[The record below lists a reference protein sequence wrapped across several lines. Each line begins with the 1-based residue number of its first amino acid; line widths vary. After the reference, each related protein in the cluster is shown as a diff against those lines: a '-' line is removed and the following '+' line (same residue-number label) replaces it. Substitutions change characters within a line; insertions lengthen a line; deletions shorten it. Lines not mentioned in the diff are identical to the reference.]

1 MKTLLLRFND
11 RLYMTCI
18 WVAGLSVL
26 GVALIIPWGIFTRY
40 ALGTGSSWPEPTA
53 ILLMLVFT
61 FIGAAA
67 SYRAGAHMSVA
78 MITDRLP
85 PAQRRFVGILSQLL
99 MGTICVFMTIW
110 GAKLCLSTWNQFMSA
125 IPTLRVGIT
134 YMPIPIGGVLT
145 LVFVVEKLLLGDQSN
160 RKVVRF
166 DLVEENEGLPDM
178 DALILLGSFVALIL
192 IGMPVAY
199 ALGLSALIGAWWI
212 DIPFQALMIQ
222 IAGGVNKF
230 SLMAI
235 PFFVLA
241 GAIMAE
247 GGMSRRLVAFAG
259 VLVGFVRGGLS
270 LVNIMASTFFG
281 AISGS
286 SVADTASVGSVLIP
300 EMERRGYPR
309 EFATAVTVSGSVQ
322 ALLTPPSH
330 NSVLYSLAAGGTVSI
345 ASLFMAGVVPGLM
358 MSACLMVLC
367 LIFAK
372 KRNYPKGEVIPLK
385 QALKIAADA
394 LWGLMAMVII
404 LGGILSGIFTATES
418 AAIAVLWAFF
428 VTMFIYRDYKW
439 RELPKLMHRTVRT
452 ISIVMILIA
461 FAASFGYI
469 MTLMQI
475 PAKITT
481 LFLTLS
487 DNRYVILMC
496 INVMLLLLGTVM
508 DMAPLILI
516 LTPILMPVIL
526 GIGVDPVHFG
536 MIMLVNLGI
545 GLITPPV
552 GAVLFVGA
560 AVGKTSI
567 EKTVKALLPFY
578 AVLFLV
584 LIAVTYIPALS
595 LWLPHLVL

>member
-1 MKTLLLRFND
+1 
-11 RLYMTCI
+11 
-18 WVAGLSVL
+18 
-26 GVALIIPWGIFTRY
+26 
-40 ALGTGSSWPEPTA
+40 
-53 ILLMLVFT
+53 
-61 FIGAAA
+61 
-67 SYRAGAHMSVA
+67 
-78 MITDRLP
+78 
-85 PAQRRFVGILSQLL
+85 
-99 MGTICVFMTIW
+99 
-110 GAKLCLSTWNQFMSA
+110 
-125 IPTLRVGIT
+125 
-134 YMPIPIGGVLT
+134 
-145 LVFVVEKLLLGDQSN
+145 
-160 RKVVRF
+160 
-166 DLVEENEGLPDM
+166 M
-178 DALILLGSFVALIL
+178 DAFILLGSFIALIL

-212 DIPFQALMIQ
+212 DIPADALMIQ

-230 SLMAI
+230 SLLAI

-247 GGMSRRLVAFAG
+247 GGMSRRLVAFAA

-270 LVNIMASTFFG
+270 LVNIVASTFFG

-300 EMERRGYPR
+300 EMERNGYPR
-309 EFATAVTVSGSVQ
+309 DFSTAVTVSGSVQ

-345 ASLFMAGVVPGLM
+345 ASLFMAGIMPGLLLSAVM
-358 MSACLMVLC
+358 MGLC
-367 LIFAK
+367 MIFAR
-372 KRNYPKGEVIPLK
+372 KRNYPNGEVIPLR
-385 QALKIAADA
+385 QALKIAGEA
-394 LWGLMAMVII
+394 LWGMMAMVII

-428 VTMFIYRDYKW
+428 VTMFIYSDYKW
-439 RELPKLMHRTVRT
+439 RDLPKLMHRAART
-452 ISIVMILIA
+452 ISIVMILIG

-469 MTLMQI
+469 LTLMEI
-475 PAKITT
+475 PMKITT
-481 LFLTLS
+481 AFLTLS

-516 LTPILMPVIL
+516 LTPILLPVIV
-526 GIGVDPVHFG
+526 GVGVDPVHFG

-560 AVGKTSI
+560 AVGKVTI
-567 EKTVKALLPFY
+567 EATVKALLPFY
-578 AVLFLV
+578 VALFVVLML
-584 LIAVTYIPALS
+584 VTYIPAIS
-595 LWLPHLVL
+595 LWLPSVVL

>member
-1 MKTLLLRFND
+1 
-11 RLYMTCI
+11 
-18 WVAGLSVL
+18 
-26 GVALIIPWGIFTRY
+26 
-40 ALGTGSSWPEPTA
+40 
-53 ILLMLVFT
+53 
-61 FIGAAA
+61 
-67 SYRAGAHMSVA
+67 
-78 MITDRLP
+78 
-85 PAQRRFVGILSQLL
+85 
-99 MGTICVFMTIW
+99 
-110 GAKLCLSTWNQFMSA
+110 
-125 IPTLRVGIT
+125 
-134 YMPIPIGGVLT
+134 
-145 LVFVVEKLLLGDQSN
+145 
-160 RKVVRF
+160 
-166 DLVEENEGLPDM
+166 M
-178 DALILLGSFVALIL
+178 DAFILLGSFIALIL

-212 DIPFQALMIQ
+212 DIPADALMIQ

-230 SLMAI
+230 SLLAI

-247 GGMSRRLVAFAG
+247 GGMSRRLVAFAA

-270 LVNIMASTFFG
+270 LVNIVASTFFG

-300 EMERRGYPR
+300 EMERNGYPR
-309 EFATAVTVSGSVQ
+309 DFSTAVTVSGSVQ

-345 ASLFMAGVVPGLM
+345 ASLFMAGIMPGLLLSAVM
-358 MSACLMVLC
+358 MGLC
-367 LIFAK
+367 MIFARR
-372 KRNYPKGEVIPLK
+372 RNYPKGEVIPLRK
-385 QALKIAADA
+385 ALKIAGDA
-394 LWGLMAMVII
+394 LWGMMAMVII

-418 AAIAVLWAFF
+418 AAIAVLWSFF

-439 RELPKLMHRTVRT
+439 RDLPKLMHRAART
-452 ISIVMILIA
+452 ISIVMILIG

-469 MTLMQI
+469 LTLMEI
-475 PAKITT
+475 PMKITT
-481 LFLTLS
+481 AFLTLS

-516 LTPILMPVIL
+516 LTPILLPVIV
-526 GIGVDPVHFG
+526 GVGVDPVHFG

-560 AVGKTSI
+560 AVGKVTI
-567 EKTVKALLPFY
+567 EATVKALLPFY
-578 AVLFLV
+578 VALFLV
-584 LIAVTYIPALS
+584 LMLVTYIPAIS
-595 LWLPHLVL
+595 LWLPSVVL